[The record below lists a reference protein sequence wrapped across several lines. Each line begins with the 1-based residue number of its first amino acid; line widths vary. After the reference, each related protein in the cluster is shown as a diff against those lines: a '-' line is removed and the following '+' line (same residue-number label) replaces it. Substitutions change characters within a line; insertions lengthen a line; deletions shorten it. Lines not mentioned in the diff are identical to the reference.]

1 LINAFKR
8 LHEEFLG
15 NKTSQDPTKALQFI
29 VWSLEQLC
37 RVDST
42 TLDFTKQ
49 YDDILFFCRD
59 LLEQRLMLEKV
70 IDVTYQLA
78 VKNKDRVSE
87 VVIPLVNEL
96 LEEETGQGKHLYDL
110 FYLIYE
116 LSPSS

>member
-1 LINAFKR
+1 
-8 LHEEFLG
+8 
-15 NKTSQDPTKALQFI
+15 
-29 VWSLEQLC
+29 
-37 RVDST
+37 
-42 TLDFTKQ
+42 
-49 YDDILFFCRD
+49 
-59 LLEQRLMLEKV
+59 MLEKV